1 MNLQEIVTQLERMS
15 ADYGSFPEGDFLQSS
30 VNKLAAALKREV
42 EDRGVEDGTCST
54 CGAKLVEYKHG
65 LSRALCRTLAV
76 VATQFGDTKPH
87 QIKDMRLN
95 YNQRCNFQK
104 LKYWNLIKKIGD
116 ADGKGGTWAITDNG
130 MRFISGEI
138 EMPKSVWTFR
148 GEPVRY
154 SDETIFITEVSK
166 GWKYRPQYAKEA
178 NPIGD

>member
-1 MNLQEIVTQLERMS
+1 MS
-15 ADYGSFPEGDFLQSS
+15 ADYGSFQRATPCGHRSTGWQQSS
-30 VNKLAAALKREV
+30 KE
-42 EDRGVEDGTCST
+42 GEDGACST

-65 LSRALCRTLAV
+65 LSRVLCKTLAV

-104 LKYWNLIKKIGD
+104 LKYWHLIKKIGD
-116 ADGKGGTWAITDNG
+116 AEGKGRTWAITDNG

-154 SDETIFITEVSK
+154 SDETIFITDVSK
-166 GWKYRPQYAKEA
+166 GWKYRPHTPQKQTQ
-178 NPIGD
+178 

>member
-1 MNLQEIVTQLERMS
+1 MNLLEIVKRLEQMS
-15 ADYGSFPEGDFLQSS
+15 ADYGSFPEGDALQSS
-30 VNKLAAALKREV
+30 VNRLAAELKRE
-42 EDRGVEDGTCST
+42 GEDGACST

-65 LSRALCRTLAV
+65 LSRVLCKTLAV

-104 LKYWNLIKKIGD
+104 LKYWHLIKKIGD
-116 ADGKGGTWAITDNG
+116 AEGKGGTWAITDNG
-130 MRFISGEI
+130 MSFISGEI

-154 SDETIFITEVSK
+154 SDETIFITDVSK
-166 GWKYRPQYAKEA
+166 GWKYRPQYATEA